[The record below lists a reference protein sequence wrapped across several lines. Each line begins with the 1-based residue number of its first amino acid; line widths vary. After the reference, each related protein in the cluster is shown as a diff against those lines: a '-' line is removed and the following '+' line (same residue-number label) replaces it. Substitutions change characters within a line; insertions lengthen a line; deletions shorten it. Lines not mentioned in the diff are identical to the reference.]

1 MKKNKRLLILVGIL
15 LVFGGFTFA
24 YFVGRMLT
32 EGSGATTTVTT
43 AELKNSKVTVTGTL
57 NFDYDGMLPGH
68 KDVSGIIVTAIGNN
82 ELIPYNLVWKGTNN
96 LNTDLKFTVYKVSDN
111 VDVDASCNQI
121 KKNVSGGIMMYEECE
136 ISNITSLGES
146 ISEGTIKG
154 NSSEITVT
162 LASNEFITST
172 SKGTSWYYYVVLEYP
187 NLNES
192 QNLDMGY
199 GFEGEVTVEPSNIE
213 PDVNILAINVYN
225 EETGKYEESQTIPEG
240 NYTLSKESQCS
251 NGAVPSWDNNKN
263 GLLVTSLTQSGTEC
277 YLYFD
282 EYNPSKQTLAN
293 LGISGDSQGKVDKFT
308 GTSCGGSC
316 KVSEN
321 GLYEAEDDFG
331 TSYYYRGTVSN
342 NWVVFGKD
350 KSGANYL
357 WWRII
362 RINGNGT
369 IRLIYAGTSS
379 SNKTAPSTQGADT
392 MITPRTPA
400 NNSYPKSVYFNEK
413 YNDNKYVGYMYNN
426 DPTVSTSHEQAHKV
440 TSSSTKSTVLDE
452 IENWYTNNTNL
463 SSLATNYI
471 DVDTGFCSD
480 TTISTTN
487 HGSSYP
493 GTGQGFGTQQTAYA
507 GADRVW
513 QSNSTSWNS
522 TEQTPTLKCGK
533 DDASRKRDLY
543 TGPGANANGTKGSNG
558 TTITGNG
565 ALPVPVGLITMDEV
579 IYAGGFAG
587 QANNGYWLYTNQYYW
602 TMSPSRMYSGS
613 SARVFY
619 VTDSG
624 YLDDTLVYN
633 HVLGV
638 RPVIN
643 LKADTKFTVDGEG
656 DSGTRTN
663 PYIVVTD

>member
-1 MKKNKRLLILVGIL
+1 MAI
-15 LVFGGFTFA
+15 
-24 YFVGRMLT
+24 Y
-32 EGSGATTTVTT
+32 
-43 AELKNSKVTVTGTL
+43 LKGEDNS
-57 NFDYDGMLPGH
+57 YH
-68 KDVSGIIVTAIGNN
+68 
-82 ELIPYNLVWKGTNN
+82 
-96 LNTDLKFTVYKVSDN
+96 
-111 VDVDASCNQI
+111 QI
-121 KKNVSGGIMMYEECE
+121 N
-136 ISNITSLGES
+136 
-146 ISEGTIKG
+146 
-154 NSSEITVT
+154 
-162 LASNEFITST
+162 A
-172 SKGTSWYYYVVLEYP
+172 
-187 NLNES
+187 
-192 QNLDMGY
+192 
-199 GFEGEVTVEPSNIE
+199 
-213 PDVNILAINVYN
+213 
-225 EETGKYEESQTIPEG
+225 IPEG
-240 NYTLSKESQCS
+240 NYVLNETETYCTEPENPDTKLKERVAYDSSTKTLSVS
-251 NGAVPSWDNNKN
+251 A
-263 GLLVTSLTQSGTEC
+263 LTKKDTKC

-282 EYNPSKQTLAN
+282 ESGSPDKTLAN
-293 LGISGDSQGKVDKFT
+293 LGISEDSQGKVDKFT
-308 GTSCGGSC
+308 GPACGSC
-316 KVSEN
+316 KVSDEN
-321 GLYEAEDDFG
+321 GLYEAEDDYG
-331 TSYYYRGTVSN
+331 TSYYYRGTVNN

-602 TMSPSRMYSGS
+602 TMSPFSMYSSGY
-613 SARVFY
+613 AQVFY
-619 VTDSG
+619 VYDNGNLSG
-624 YLDDTLVYN
+624 NGVNLNIY
-633 HVLGV
+633 GV

-643 LKADTKFTVDGEG
+643 LKSTVKITTNGEG
-656 DSGTRTN
+656 DPGTTTN
-663 PYIVVTD
+663 PYIVVTE